1 MSIFKDTLKPEVIA
15 QLRARQEVIAQ
26 ENRDGNNNPNGTF
39 VGYQTKN
46 SWVKMTSLV
55 NYDSGNDVQIGES
68 NEVNISS
75 DGLYQGDE
83 LSRKYVLFGGVPYET
98 NYSSSLRYGV
108 DKANSVYG
116 SNLDWPSYRNIN
128 RLDRPFGI
136 RPMPGISSVQ
146 ISSKSAYGSLREA
159 VVKFYCWDR
168 HQLEELEI
176 LFMRPGYSVILE
188 WGWSKYI
195 DYTDQIYQNISNVSK
210 PTTINSKLFTISNFT
225 HPFINV
231 YDKNLNIDNI
241 YNIIDDKVKKAKCNY
256 DSMLGYV
263 KNFNWTMLDN
273 GGFECT
279 TTLISIGEVISSLK
293 ISSNTSQLGDETN
306 IFADPETQKSYQYT
320 DYEKI
325 LLTLKASSDSADF
338 LENGSYNN
346 VNLSDIKVDEIITEL
361 GNKMSARGHKTLF
374 DTYLNTSSTGGF
386 AKQPYLKKNIT
397 TSTTQGDSIN
407 IYNEYISFDV
417 WIALMD
423 SYFLLVDSSNNSKY
437 LYFEIPTNTNY
448 CLAAPDSISI
458 DPTICYV
465 NNPLAFPEINYIY
478 DKPYTL
484 NKNKGVLSKLTY
496 KNGTNNKSLLN
507 FYDATKRLGIF
518 KNIYINIDYLLGIF
532 KNMNSSTND
541 DGVNILDYV
550 QNILNGLSTSLGGL
564 NNFKVFPKENKII
577 IGDTYYVED
586 PNESKTNKKFQ
597 FDLLGLKS
605 ICRDVNITSRIFQE
619 QSTMIGI
626 AAQAKANIG
635 DIYSSSQTIFN
646 AGLTDR
652 LVLNKNLPGVSN
664 TSNPT
669 STGISNSSDAL
680 YNKLFLL
687 VSYIKQYVIGQP
699 YYVAQ
704 GALGDDQ
711 YQISNPPNPSASS
724 STLRTILLQFN
735 PEINFKALIPFE
747 LEMVLDGIGGFVI
760 GQIFTVNKNILPK
773 DYYNKNLG
781 FIITGISHDLSKNDW
796 ITTIKT
802 QICLLDDDLGT
813 RDKRVGT
820 LSKALNTARVKK
832 VQELVSKYLK
842 KSLNYIILRD
852 YIYYLA
858 NNSLASY
865 MFADLTNS
873 NAVGSNIYFDT
884 DFTSTADA
892 NINSTY
898 RYQALNKFYQATTS
912 DQPLEYFDAAGSNN
926 VGDFINKEGSEEWY
940 PAKQAPFLSQA
951 PGSTAVIKV
960 TLPDNYG
967 YTKFAKD
974 WINNAI
980 NNTSTSIKSLKLS
993 STETTTYSQLLDKYK
1008 QEISTY
1014 EANNYSDS
1022 STFEA
1027 FDPSLYIPI
1036 RKAIADTTT
1045 NTPLTPNSPIWDK
1058 TIVTTTIPN
1067 TNFNYPNFSTDILRK
1082 NIQDYLDN
1090 ITGTTPDL
1098 RVLRD
1103 VYAGT
1108 LDNQILVSTGELNKY
1123 PDSPIYKE
1131 NDINFTVTENFTPGT
1146 EATPSSTE
1154 YYIRLNPKSI
1164 SYYQITGGRNGAPG
1178 NVNTGAAL
1186 RAPYTKHRN

>member
-98 NYSSSLRYGV
+98 NYSSSLRYGI

-116 SNLDWPSYRNIN
+116 SNLDYPSYRNIN

-279 TTLISIGEVISSLK
+279 TTLISVGEVISSLK

-346 VNLSDIKVDEIITEL
+346 VNLSDIKVNEIITEL

-423 SYFLLVDSSNNSKY
+423 SYFLLVDPSNNSKY
-437 LYFEIPTNTNY
+437 LYFEIPTNINY

-458 DPTICYV
+458 DPTVCYV

-478 DKPYTL
+478 DRPYTL

-496 KNGTNNKSLLN
+496 KNGTSNKSLLN
-507 FYDATKRLGIF
+507 FYDATKRLGIL

-541 DGVNILDYV
+541 DGVNLLDYV

-626 AAQAKANIG
+626 AAQSKANIG

-704 GALGDDQ
+704 GASDDDQ

-820 LSKALNTARVKK
+820 LSKALNTARIRK

-858 NNSLASY
+858 NKSLASY

-873 NAVGSNIYFDT
+873 NAVGSNVYSDIND
-884 DFTSTADA
+884 TSTAVT

-940 PAKQAPFLSQA
+940 PAKQASFVT
-951 PGSTAVIKV
+951 STGLTVPTA
-960 TLPDNYG
+960 DNYG
-967 YTKFAKD
+967 YTEFAKD
-974 WINNAI
+974 WINNVI
-980 NNTSTSIKSLKLS
+980 NNTSTSIKSLRLS

-1008 QEISTY
+1008 QEISIY

-1058 TIVTTTIPN
+1058 TLVQQTTTITLRPSN
-1067 TNFNYPNFSTDILRK
+1067 QNSPPKDVSINYINFSTDILRK

-1098 RVLRD
+1098 RVLHD

-1108 LDNQILVSTGELNKY
+1108 LDNQILASTGLLNTY
-1123 PDSPIYKE
+1123 SSSPIYNQYDLKLIVGTNTLGNE
-1131 NDINFTVTENFTPGT
+1131 GKIAINSEF
-1146 EATPSSTE
+1146 
-1154 YYIRLNPKSI
+1154 IK
-1164 SYYQITGGRNGAPG
+1164 YYQITGGRGGASG
-1178 NVNTGAAL
+1178 NINDGAAS
-1186 RAPYTKHRN
+1186 RAPYTSHRN

>member
-852 YIYYLA
+852 YMYYLA
-858 NNSLASY
+858 NRSLISY
-865 MFADLTNS
+865 MFTDLSDDIAIRQIYIDTLSPSITN
-873 NAVGSNIYFDT
+873 NIFSSYRH
-884 DFTSTADA
+884 TSF
-892 NINSTY
+892 
-898 RYQALNKFYQATTS
+898 NKFYQATTS
-912 DQPLEYFDAAGSNN
+912 EQPLEYFDAADYNN

>member
-75 DGLYQGDE
+75 DGLYKGDE

-116 SNLDWPSYRNIN
+116 SNLDWPSYRNTN
-128 RLDRPFGI
+128 RLDRPFGA
-136 RPMPGISSVQ
+136 RPMPGISNVQ

-168 HQLEELEI
+168 HQLEELEV

-195 DYTDQIYQNISNVSK
+195 DYTDQIYNNISNVTK
-210 PTTINSKLFTISNFT
+210 PSTINSRLFTVSNFT
-225 HPFINV
+225 QPFINA
-231 YDKNLNIDNI
+231 YDKNLSIDNI
-241 YNIIDDKVKKAKCNY
+241 YTIIDDKVRKAKCNY
-256 DSMLGYV
+256 DAMLGYV

-293 ISSNTSQLGDETN
+293 ISSNTSQLGDETD

-338 LENGSYNN
+338 LESGSYSN
-346 VNLSDIKVDEIITEL
+346 VNLADIKINEVINEL
-361 GNKMSARGHKTLF
+361 GNKMSSRGHKTLF
-374 DTYLNTSSTGGF
+374 DNYLKSNQ
-386 AKQPYLKKNIT
+386 QPYLKKNYS
-397 TSTTQGDSIN
+397 TSTAQGDNIN
-407 IYNEYISFDV
+407 LYNEYISFDV
-417 WIALMD
+417 WVALMD
-423 SYFLLVDSSNNSKY
+423 SYFLLVDPSNNSKY
-437 LYFEIPTNTNY
+437 LYFEIPTDTNY
-448 CLAAPDSISI
+448 CLAAPDSISV
-458 DPTICYV
+458 DPTVCYV
-465 NNPLAFPEINYIY
+465 NNVNAFPEVNYIY
-478 DKPYTL
+478 DRPYTT

-496 KNGTNNKSLLN
+496 KNGTNCNTLLN
-507 FYDATKRLGIF
+507 FYDPNKRLGVF

-541 DGVNILDYV
+541 DGVNLLDYV
-550 QNILNGLSTSLGGL
+550 QNILNGISTSLGGL

-586 PNESKTNKKFQ
+586 PSESKANKKFQ

-626 AAQAKANIG
+626 AAQSKSNIG

-652 LVLNKNLPGVSN
+652 LVINKNLPGVSN

-669 STGISNSSDAL
+669 STGIANSSDAL

-687 VSYIKQYVIGQP
+687 VSYIKQYIIGQP
-699 YYVAQ
+699 YYFSQ
-704 GALGDDQ
+704 GARDNDQ

-724 STLRTILLQFN
+724 ATLRTILLQFN

-760 GQIFTVNKNILPK
+760 GQIFTINKNILPK

-820 LSKALNTARVKK
+820 LSKALNSARVKK
-832 VQELVSKYLK
+832 VQQLVSKYLK

-852 YIYYLA
+852 YMYYLA
-858 NNSLASY
+858 NRSLASY
-865 MFADLTNS
+865 MFADLS
-873 NAVGSNIYFDT
+873 DSDAVGSNVYIDIN
-884 DFTSTADA
+884 DTSTAVS
-892 NINSTY
+892 NVNSTY
-898 RYQALNKFYQATTS
+898 RYQALDKFYQATTS

-926 VGDFINKEGSEEWY
+926 VGDFINKEGTDKWY
-940 PAKQAPFLSQA
+940 PAKQSQFQSQA
-951 PGSTAVIKV
+951 PGSTAVITV
-960 TLPDNYG
+960 TTADNYG
-967 YTKFAKD
+967 YTEFAKD

-993 STETTTYSQLLDKYK
+993 STETTTYGQLLDKYK

-1014 EANNYSDS
+1014 EANNYSNS

-1027 FDPSLYIPI
+1027 FDPSLYLPI
-1036 RKAIADTTT
+1036 RKAIADSTT
-1045 NTPLTPNSPIWDK
+1045 NTPLTPNSIIWDK
-1058 TIVTTTIPN
+1058 TLVQQTTSITITPLGQN
-1067 TNFNYPNFSTDILRK
+1067 SRPYSVSINYISFSTDILRK
-1082 NIQDYLDN
+1082 NIQDYLN
-1090 ITGTTPDL
+1090 TITTSTPDL
-1098 RVLRD
+1098 RVLYD
-1103 VYAGT
+1103 VYTGT
-1108 LDNQILVSTGELNKY
+1108 LDTQILSSTGLLNTY
-1123 PDSPIYKE
+1123 SDSPIYNGYDLK
-1131 NDINFTVTENFTPGT
+1131 IFTGT
-1146 EATPSSTE
+1146 NTLGNEGEIAISSE
-1154 YYIRLNPKSI
+1154 FVK
-1164 SYYQITGGRNGAPG
+1164 YYQITGGRGGASG
-1178 NVNTGAAL
+1178 NINTGAAS
-1186 RAPYTKHRN
+1186 RAPYTSHRN